1 MISLREAFGNA
12 LVNLADKYN
21 FVVLDADVS
30 GGTNTNFFKNK
41 YVSFFYRTFR
51 LV

>member
-12 LVNLADKYN
+12 LITLADEYN

-30 GGTNTNFFKNK
+30 GGTNTNFFKK
-41 YVSFFYRTFR
+41 RED
-51 LV
+51 